1 MKKRKTSIDLLILSV
16 LKRLL
21 LFSLLLF
28 VGFNGFA
35 QRGGSI
41 SMNRD
46 SMIARS
52 NNRML
57 RDTITSV
64 YGPKTTRYTYERN
77 FKFNDLV
84 FLTPDTIPDNL
95 HRYTDIERNGNEG
108 QNLGNLGTAYRSLY
122 YEPSNIIGKKF
133 GFDAYDEF
141 YLAPEDIKYF
151 DTKSPFTEI
160 NVRYGG
166 GRRALT
172 DVIFS
177 LNDSIYLNLGFQYK
191 GIRAEKQ
198 LSFLSTGEF
207 QTKSTSY
214 SGFGFIRPKKLP
226 RYLALFNVTQM
237 EHSIDEQGGIIDPEI
252 DPTDS
257 TYFSYR
263 DANVVLFDAQSYD
276 KRGGVHLY
284 QQYSLDSVFQ
294 AYHTGNYLSQIVRFT
309 DVYDLAGSDSLIYS
323 LGGGGLRSD
332 SINDRSIYQEITN
345 EFGIKGQ
352 TKKFSYTL
360 FYRLRNLK
368 YDNVLLAG
376 AIKDNESYVGGT
388 LRQNITPKIFLKA
401 TGEYLIGQGYFIE
414 GDFSSDFF
422 KARVSRNSSAPSYL
436 VQQYAGEQK
445 DWNNS
450 FSNEESDNLFAEIR
464 LNSKRLSFRPFV
476 RFNRISNYIYFDDT
490 KRPNQASSDV
500 VILAPGFNFDFN
512 ISKKWRWSSNFN
524 YNTVSGGSSDTYRL
538 PDLLITGQLA
548 YKNVLFDGKM
558 IVQTGVDLH
567 YRSAYFA
574 NGYDPIVQQF
584 YIQNDFENDAFVRA
598 DLFLNFKV
606 QTFQFFVKSAHF
618 NEGLTADGYF
628 LTPYYTGVRRTLDLG
643 VRWAFFD

>member
-1 MKKRKTSIDLLILSV
+1 MLILTV

-21 LFSLLLF
+21 LFSVFLF
-28 VGFNGFA
+28 FGLTALA
-35 QRGGSI
+35 QRNNTFSV
-41 SMNRD
+41 NRD
-46 SMIARS
+46 SMISR
-52 NNRML
+52 NNRKL
-57 RDTITSV
+57 LTDTVKNV

-84 FLTPDTIPDNL
+84 FFYPDTIPDNL

-122 YEPSNIIGKKF
+122 YQPSNIIGKRF
-133 GFDAYDEF
+133 GFNAYDEF

-166 GRRALT
+166 GRRAIT
-172 DVIFS
+172 DIIFS

-198 LSFLSTGEF
+198 LAFLGTGEF
-207 QTKSTSY
+207 QTKNTSY

-226 RYLALFNVTQM
+226 RYLALFNITQM
-237 EHSIDEQGGIIDPEI
+237 THAIDEQGGIIDPDI
-252 DPTDS
+252 DPLDS
-257 TYFSYR
+257 TFFSYK
-263 DANVVLFDAQSYD
+263 DANVILNDAQSYD
-276 KRGGVHLY
+276 KRGGVHLF

-294 AYHTGNYLSQIVRFT
+294 VYHTGNYLNQIVRFT
-309 DVYDLAGSDSLIYS
+309 DFYDLASSDSLIYRPIGEN
-323 LGGGGLRSD
+323 LQID
-332 SINDRSIYQEITN
+332 TINDRSIYQEITN

-368 YDNVLLAG
+368 YDNLLLSG
-376 AIKDNESYVGGT
+376 AIKDTESYVGGT

-401 TGEYLIGQGYFIE
+401 SGEYLIGQGYFLE
-414 GDFSSDFF
+414 GDFSSSFF

-436 VQQYAGEQK
+436 VQQFAGQQK

-464 LNSKRLSFRPFV
+464 LAAKRLIFRPFV
-476 RFNRISNYIYFDDT
+476 RFNRISNYIYFDEN
-490 KRPNQASSDV
+490 RLPAQASSDV
-500 VILAPGFNFDFN
+500 VIFAPGFNLDFDL
-512 ISKKWRWSSNFN
+512 SKRWHWASNFN
-524 YNTVSGGSSDTYRL
+524 YNTVSGGSSDKYRL
-538 PDLLITGQLA
+538 PEMLITGQLA

-558 IVQTGVDLH
+558 IIHTGIDLH

-584 YIQNDFENDAFVRA
+584 YIQNEFENDAFVRA

-628 LTPYYTGVRRTLDLG
+628 LTPYFTGVRRTLDLG